1 MEQQSPRRKAIREL
15 IALAAVSTVGLIY
28 LGTNWEIRPPTFMVG
43 RVTGFG
49 LVEQKGYGQVGSIVR
64 AQVELPGY
72 SSVSISL
79 PNGALCR
86 VGSQIEIEEA
96 VYIRSRR
103 KATSMTTPTGVDQAN
118 DPLHQNAW
126 SRNIQPR
133 STGHQRQAAQPA
145 GTLQLFRIAR

>member
-64 AQVELPGY
+64 AQVELPRY
-72 SSVSISL
+72 ISVSISL

-96 VYIRSRR
+96 HTLFGSRF
-103 KATSMTTPTGVDQAN
+103 KAGLRECSMSALRDVRPKPDV
-118 DPLHQNAW
+118 P
-126 SRNIQPR
+126 
-133 STGHQRQAAQPA
+133 
-145 GTLQLFRIAR
+145 